1 VPKLPAETLQSI
13 ELSLAQHIGP
23 LSRALVRKAATQAE
37 SVEALTEMLS
47 RFIDSGPAR
56 TSFLA
61 STRLISSGGVSGSLP
76 PDAGKETSKTGT
88 RQGYKDIDAALIQ
101 IAERELVSLL
111 GPVARI
117 LIKRTLASARDTD
130 DFFQTLAQE
139 IHDPGQR
146 ASFLRALRRH

>member
-1 VPKLPAETLQSI
+1 LQSI

-61 STRLISSGGVSGSLP
+61 STRLLSSGGVSGSP
-76 PDAGKETSKTGT
+76 PPVAGKDTPATGT
-88 RQGYKDIDAALIQ
+88 RQGHKDIDAALIQ

-117 LIKRTLASARDTD
+117 LIKRTLARAKDTD

-139 IHDPGQR
+139 IHDPDRR

>member
-1 VPKLPAETLQSI
+1 
-13 ELSLAQHIGP
+13 
-23 LSRALVRKAATQAE
+23 
-37 SVEALTEMLS
+37 
-47 RFIDSGPAR
+47 
-56 TSFLA
+56 
-61 STRLISSGGVSGSLP
+61 
-76 PDAGKETSKTGT
+76 
-88 RQGYKDIDAALIQ
+88 LIQ